1 MIRWEGAVM
10 AETLVAGVFSAGL
23 LACILL
29 EISIVW
35 AVGGGFLLVFAYGV
49 WKTGSLRA
57 TARMTAGG
65 VKTVGGML
73 VTFVLVGA
81 VTAVWRMCGTI
92 PFLVYHVAGLT
103 VPAIFPLIS
112 FLACSAV
119 SFIIGTSVGAAGTAG
134 VICLSTASS
143 MGLSPVLTGGAVLS
157 GCFFGDRCSPMSTS
171 AMLVAGLTGTSI
183 FENIRT
189 MVRTSLVPFALSCA
203 VYLALG
209 LFGTPA
215 MAASASRG
223 QLAQAFSLHPVILLP
238 AALVLALSC
247 FRRPVKLTMAVSA
260 VCAAIL
266 ACAVQGAA
274 LPDVL
279 RAAVLG
285 FHPEDAALDALA
297 GGGGVVSMA
306 SMLLIILL
314 SAGLSGVLR
323 GTGFLAG
330 FQTRLQQLGRRTNA
344 FFAVLATSLLTGIIT
359 CSQALAVML
368 TYQLCRPLEKDSRRL
383 ASHLENTA
391 IVISALIPWSMASTS
406 ALTAACAPAAS
417 ILAAC
422 YLYLIPLWNWLVET
436 KRAPR
441 PCGAA
446 RLG

>member
-1 MIRWEGAVM
+1 M
-10 AETLVAGVFSAGL
+10 AEALVAGVFSAGL
-23 LACILL
+23 LSCILFGVP
-29 EISIVW
+29 IVC
-35 AVGGGFLLVFAYGV
+35 AVGGGFLLVLAYGV
-49 WKTGSLRA
+49 WKTGSPRA
-57 TARMTAGG
+57 AARMTAGG

-92 PFLVYHVAGLT
+92 PFLVYHVAGLN
-103 VPAIFPLIS
+103 VPAIFPLLS

-119 SFIIGTSVGAAGTAG
+119 SFIIGTSVGAAGTVG
-134 VICLSTASS
+134 VICLATASG
-143 MGLSPVLTGGAVLS
+143 MGLSPALTGGAVLS

-171 AMLVAGLTGTSI
+171 ALLVAGLTGTSI
-183 FENIRT
+183 FDNIRT
-189 MVRTSLVPFALSCA
+189 MVKTSLVPFALTCA
-203 VYLALG
+203 IYLVLG

-215 MAASASRG
+215 GAASTSRG
-223 QLAQAFSLHPVILLP
+223 LLAQAFSLRPVVLLP

-247 FRRPVKLTMAVSA
+247 FRCPVKLTMAASA

-266 ACAVQGAA
+266 ACTVQHAA

-279 RAAVLG
+279 RAALLG

-297 GGGGVVSMA
+297 GGGGVMSMA

-323 GTGFLAG
+323 GTGFLDG
-330 FQTRLQQLGRRTNA
+330 FQSRLQRLGRRTNA
-344 FFAVLATSLLTGIIT
+344 FFAVLATSLLTGVIT
-359 CSQALAVML
+359 CSQALAVIL
-368 TYQLCRPLEKDSRRL
+368 TCQLCRPLETDSRRL

-391 IVISALIPWSMASTS
+391 IVIAGLIPWSMASTS

-417 ILAAC
+417 IPAAC
-422 YLYLIPLWNWLVET
+422 YLYLIPLWNWLVEA
-436 KRAPR
+436 KRVPR
-441 PCGAA
+441 PCRAA